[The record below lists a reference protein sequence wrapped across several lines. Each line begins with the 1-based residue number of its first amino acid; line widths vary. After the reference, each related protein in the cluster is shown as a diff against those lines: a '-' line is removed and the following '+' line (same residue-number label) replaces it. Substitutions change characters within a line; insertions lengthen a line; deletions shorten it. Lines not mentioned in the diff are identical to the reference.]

1 MSAQWSSVAPE
12 GAVVNLHGRSAV
24 MMGRYSKTYTGR
36 VEIQARSHA
45 LSRAARN
52 LLLIIDETRPADE
65 WLTML
70 LGASEI
76 DLAALLNAGLVE
88 LANQKSSLT
97 TLPSTTLGYSDLY
110 DSLNG
115 LLREQLGLFRGYK
128 FSLIVERASGHA
140 ELVEVARR
148 FIDEVRELRGETAAE
163 MVIRALGFNR

>member
-1 MSAQWSSVAPE
+1 
-12 GAVVNLHGRSAV
+12 